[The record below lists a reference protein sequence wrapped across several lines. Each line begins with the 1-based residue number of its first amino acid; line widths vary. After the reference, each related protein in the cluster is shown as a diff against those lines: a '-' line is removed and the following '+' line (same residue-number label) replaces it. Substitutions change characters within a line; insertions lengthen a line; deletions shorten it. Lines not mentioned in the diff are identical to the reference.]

1 MKVILLKD
9 VSNLGRKGDIVN
21 AADGFARNFL
31 FPKGLAEPV
40 TEGRM
45 QEIARNADARA
56 RKEKRLDEQA
66 RALAAR
72 LKGLTVK
79 VAVRTGEGGR
89 LFGSVSTK
97 DIAAALEAQHKINI
111 DRKKF
116 ELKEPI
122 KSLGTYKVLA
132 RLHPGVHAEFTVEVT
147 GV

>member
-1 MKVILLKD
+1 VKVILLKD
-9 VSNLGRKGDIVN
+9 VSNLGKKGDIVN
-21 AADGFARNFL
+21 AADGYARNFL

-40 TEGRM
+40 TEGRL

-56 RKEKRLDEQA
+56 KKEKRIEEQA

-79 VAVRTGEGGR
+79 VAVRTGEGGK

-97 DIAAALEAQHKINI
+97 DIATALEEQHKISV
-111 DRKKF
+111 DRKKL

-122 KSLGTYKVLA
+122 KSLGTYQVLA
-132 RLHPGVHAEFTVEVT
+132 RLYPGVQAEFAVEVT